1 MMNIRKRG
9 KSWQVDGIVDGRR
22 VRRQF
27 RSAAEA
33 EAFVGAGAQPK
44 PRGRTIG
51 ELYSRVYAVRWSSQ
65 KSSAM
70 ADLGQQIVGYFGPDL
85 DVTEIT
91 ADRLHRMVGD
101 LLARG
106 KSNGTVNRWICG
118 VGVML
123 RAALQLGWIKERP
136 EIQSLR
142 EPSGRNRFLSAAE
155 EAELLGLIGETDERL
170 AKLVMVLADTGL
182 RLSEAIGLEWRD
194 ITGDQLTVH
203 DTKNGSSRSV
213 PLTRRAKEVLTSL
226 DRSCQ
231 RPFSFTDR
239 HHASRAFTRAR
250 ERSSMRGDEE
260 VVMHTLRHTCASR
273 MIQRGVPVAVVS
285 SWLGHRSL
293 AVTMRY
299 SHLRPDHL
307 KDYVHVLE
315 QTG

>member
-9 KSWQVDGIVDGRR
+9 KSWQVDGIVEGRR

-33 EAFVGAGAQPK
+33 EAFVSAGTGQPV
-44 PRGRTIG
+44 RERTLG
-51 ELYSRVYAVRWSSQ
+51 ELYSRVYAARWSALKSQ
-65 KSSAM
+65 AM
-70 ADLGQQIVGYFGPDL
+70 AGLGQRIVERFGPDTPVSKI
-85 DVTEIT
+85 D
-91 ADRLHRMVGD
+91 AGRLHDMVSGLRKD
-101 LLARG
+101 G
-106 KSNGTVNRWICG
+106 YSNATINKWVCG

-123 RAALQLGWIKERP
+123 QHAVLEGWIDKRP
-136 EIQSLR
+136 EIRSLK
-142 EPSGRNRFLSAAE
+142 EPAGRNRFLSPDE
-155 EAELLGLIGETDERL
+155 EREITDLIGRQDERL
-170 AKLVMVLADTGL
+170 AKLVSVLVDTGL

-213 PLTRRAKEVLTSL
+213 PLTRRAREVLASL

-307 KDYVHVLE
+307 RDYVHVLE
-315 QTG
+315 RSA